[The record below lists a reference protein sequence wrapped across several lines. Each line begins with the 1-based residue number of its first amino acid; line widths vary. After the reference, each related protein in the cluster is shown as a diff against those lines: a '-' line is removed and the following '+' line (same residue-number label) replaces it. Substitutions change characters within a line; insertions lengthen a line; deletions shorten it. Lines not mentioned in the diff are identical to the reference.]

1 MASLESTSSANPHLK
16 VTPISFSR
24 ILVGLDFSKPS
35 ERALQVAAT
44 IAELFEGELTVAHA
58 LPLFVPSVD
67 AAGPIPEATEAM
79 LQSAETRIRDAV
91 GSIGAGDAHFRTV
104 VAFDGAVE
112 LLSKKAEEIKADLLV
127 LGSHAASGPARIM
140 LGSVAETVLRHT
152 SCPVLIA
159 GPQCRQSSHPFRS
172 ILFATDLSETG
183 LRPAQY
189 AVALAEQHE
198 SRLTFIHVLEKKET
212 MASGAREEEE
222 QACMHQLGTLMP
234 ESAELWCRPQVE
246 FAYGK
251 PSEEIL
257 AAASNCMASLIVL
270 GAGEH
275 GALADHSP
283 WSTIGQ
289 ILHQSTCPILVV
301 PGYKK

>member
-1 MASLESTSSANPHLK
+1 MASLESTSSTNPHLK
-16 VTPISFSR
+16 VTPISFGR

-35 ERALQVAAT
+35 ERALQVAAS

-58 LPLFVPSVD
+58 LPLFAPGMD

-79 LQSAETRIRDAV
+79 LECAETRIKDAM
-91 GSIGAGDAHFRTV
+91 GPIGAGGAHFRTV
-104 VAFDGAVE
+104 VAFDGAIE
-112 LLSKKAEEIKADLLV
+112 LLSKKAEEINADLLV

-140 LGSVAETVLRHT
+140 LGSVAETMLRHT
-152 SCPVLIA
+152 SCPVLIT
-159 GPQCRQSSHPFRS
+159 GPQCRRTSHPFRS
-172 ILFATDLSETG
+172 ILFATDLAGTG

-189 AVALAEQHE
+189 AVALAEQYD

-212 MASGAREEEE
+212 MASGMREEEE
-222 QACMHQLGTLMP
+222 QACMHQLDALMP
-234 ESAELWCRPQVE
+234 DGAEFWCRPKVE

-257 AAASNCMASLIVL
+257 AVASNCMASLIIL

-283 WSTIGQ
+283 WSTIGEL
-289 ILHQSTCPILVV
+289 LHQSTCPILAV
-301 PGYKK
+301 PNYKK